1 METPSNEKKKK
12 KGFLSFLMKIF
23 IFFVV
28 IILICTGLFYWKK
41 KTVTVY
47 ALNFYS
53 TQLSSTLT
61 SEKHYNIEDDQE
73 YKVVYEGKK
82 GTADFDEAQAKKRIL
97 DQRKKEVLTAL
108 QSLVKNYSENA
119 TKKWQE
125 IFAELR
131 GDINAMFADQKISTD
146 EYKHFLSKLEAYSK

>member
-12 KGFLSFLMKIF
+12 KGFLSFLMRIF

-53 TQLSSTLT
+53 TQLSHTLT
-61 SEKHYNIEDDQE
+61 SEKYYNIADDQD
-73 YKVVYEGKK
+73 YKMEYEGKQ
-82 GTADFDEAQAKKRIL
+82 GVASFDEAQVKKRIL
-97 DQRKKEVLTAL
+97 DQRKQEVLTAL
-108 QSLVKNYSENA
+108 QSLIKNYSENS

-131 GDINAMFADQKISTD
+131 NDINTMFADQKISVD
-146 EYKHFLSKLEAYSK
+146 EYKHFLSKLEAHSK